1 MTWRKEQFGVQI
13 KLLGPLAVHDAGGRS
28 VPVTSAKQRVVL
40 AALALQAGRVVS
52 VDHLVDCLWDR
63 NPPSTA
69 RDTVR
74 SHVMRLRKVLPEP
87 EVLVTRAPGYLL
99 AVDPSAVDVNHI
111 SACQAHTAAEPRHA
125 AAMLRD
131 ALGLWRGSPLADI
144 DSTVLRARHVRA
156 LEDVWLRLTESRID
170 ADLADGAH
178 ADLVGELRTLVASH
192 PLEERF
198 HGRLMSALE
207 STGQRA
213 EALRAYQDAHRVLVD
228 ELGIEPG
235 DELRRIHRR
244 LLGADR
250 RRDTGVPQRPVPAL
264 LPLDA
269 NGFVGRVRELARLD
283 AALVSAGSQPTAT
296 VLVVLSGTAGIGK
309 TTLAVHWA
317 HRVRDR
323 FPDGQLYVDMRGFD
337 HDRPSMSPAEATRIF
352 LEVLGVEPERIPVSP
367 EARTGLYRSLLAGR
381 ALLVVLDNASDPEQ
395 VRPLLPGSPGC
406 VVLVTSRNT
415 TRGLVAGE
423 AACPVPLSLMSEAEA
438 RAVLDR
444 RLGPERTGA
453 ERDAVR
459 EIIARTA
466 KLPLALAVVAARAA
480 THPGFPLAVLA
491 RELRELDAFDV
502 GDPATRLR
510 AVLHS
515 SYQALRPAAARL
527 FRLLGA
533 VTTPDVSTRAAASL
547 AGTPIGETLRAITEL
562 SDANLVTE
570 HLPGRYTWHDLLR
583 AYARELVSTVDG
595 EAERAPA
602 VRRFLDHHLHTA
614 WAAAIAMRPQRDP
627 IRLDAPVPGVEPEE
641 IGGSAQALAWFTAE
655 RAVLM
660 SVVAQAVRS
669 GADVHTWQL
678 ATALSDFL
686 ARQSHLDD
694 TTAVQTAALTAAQQ
708 LGDVA
713 AQAVVHCAIARCHIA
728 ADANDRAADHLRRA
742 LDLYREPADRSGQAH
757 THGTLSWLLERQGM
771 HHTALDHSRR
781 ALGLYQALGDRNM
794 QANALNTVGWHHA
807 LLGDHH
813 QALRCCRDALALLR
827 ELGDRVGEAVTWD
840 SLGYAHRQLGERDE
854 AVACYRRALRLFR
867 EAGDLV
873 NEATTLL
880 HLGDTHAAAEEA
892 DLARQTWQHA
902 ITVVGQHSSHSVV
915 EQIKSRLRC
924 AEEHVVVHAHEICR
938 L

>member
-1 MTWRKEQFGVQI
+1 MQI
-13 KLLGPLAVHDAGGRS
+13 KLLGPLAVHDAGGRP

-74 SHVMRLRKVLPEP
+74 SHVMRLRKVLPDP
-87 EVLVTRAPGYLL
+87 AVLVTRAPGYLL
-99 AVDPSAVDVNHI
+99 AVDPAAVDVNRI
-111 SACQAHTAAEPRHA
+111 PACQPRTAAEPRRA
-125 AAMLRD
+125 AAVLRE
-131 ALGLWRGSPLADI
+131 ALELWRGSPLADI

-156 LEDVWLRLTESRID
+156 LEDVWTRLTEARID
-170 ADLADGAH
+170 AELADGAP

-198 HGRLMSALE
+198 HGQLMLALE

-213 EALRAYQDAHRVLVD
+213 EALRAYRDAHRVLVE

-235 DELRRIHRR
+235 DELRRIHQR
-244 LLGADR
+244 LLGAGR
-250 RRDTGVPQRPVPAL
+250 PRDTDVPPRPAPAL

-269 NGFVGRVRELARLD
+269 NGFVGRERELSGLD
-283 AALVSAGSQPTAT
+283 AVLVSAGSQPTAT
-296 VLVVLSGTAGIGK
+296 VLVVVSGTAGIGK

-323 FPDGQLYVDMRGFD
+323 FPDGQLYVNMRGSD
-337 HDRPSMSPAEATRIF
+337 HDRPPMSPAEATRIF
-352 LEVLGVEPERIPVSP
+352 LEVLGVEPERIPVSA

-381 ALLVVLDNASDPEQ
+381 ALLIVLDNASDPEQ
-395 VRPLLPGSPGC
+395 VRPLLPGPPGC

-415 TRGLVAGE
+415 MSGLVTSE
-423 AACPVPLSLMSEAEA
+423 AARPVPLDLMSEAEA
-438 RAVLDR
+438 LAVLDR
-444 RLGPERTGA
+444 RLGRERTDA

-459 EIIARTA
+459 EIIARA
-466 KLPLALAVVAARAA
+466 AGLPLALAVVAARAA
-480 THPGFPLAVLA
+480 TRPGFPLAALA
-491 RELRELDAFDV
+491 RELRELDAFDA

-510 AVLHS
+510 AVLRS
-515 SYQALRPAAARL
+515 SYQALPPVPARL

-533 VTTPDVSTRAAASL
+533 VTSPDVSTHAAASL
-547 AGTPIGETLRAITEL
+547 AGLPIGETRRAITEL

-570 HLPGRYTWHDLLR
+570 HLPGRYTWHGLLR

-595 EAERAPA
+595 EAERVPA
-602 VRRFLDHHLHTA
+602 VCRFLDHHLHTA
-614 WAAAIAMRPQRDP
+614 WAAAVAMRPQRDP

-641 IGGSAQALAWFTAE
+641 ISGAAEAIAWFTAE

-669 GADVHTWQL
+669 GADGHTWRL

-694 TTAVQTAALTAAQQ
+694 NTALQTAALTAARR

-728 ADANDRAADHLRRA
+728 ADANDRASDHLRRA
-742 LDLYREPADRSGQAH
+742 LDLYRELDDRSGQAH
-757 THGTLSWLLERQGM
+757 THGILSWLLERRGL
-771 HHTALDHSRR
+771 HRPALDHSRR
-781 ALGLYQALGDRNM
+781 ALDLYRALGDRNM

-807 LLGDHH
+807 LLGDHR
-813 QALRCCRDALALLR
+813 QALRCCREALALLR
-827 ELGDRVGEAVTWD
+827 EVGDRVGEAVTWD

-854 AVACYRRALRLFR
+854 AVACYRRSLRLFR

-880 HLGDTHAAAEEA
+880 HLGDTHATAGEA
-892 DLARQTWQHA
+892 DLARRTWQHA
-902 ITVVGQHSSHSVV
+902 LTVVGEVSGHTVV
-915 EQIKSRLRC
+915 EEVKSRLRGVP
-924 AEEHVVVHAHEICR
+924 ADPP
-938 L
+938 